1 MLSHKIAIP
10 QAMHLLFQL
19 SSNQFLALS
28 LWNLTETMVFHI
40 GHPGDEILG
49 LYGQGAYRNP
59 KSTRIS
65 PERKYTE
72 VDLQIRASKQEWGL
86 LTTKK
91 GMFSF
96 LNIVQDLTFLFIV
109 RLLC

>member
-19 SSNQFLALS
+19 SSNQFLSLS
-28 LWNLTETMVFHI
+28 LWNLTETMVFHM

-65 PERKYTE
+65 PNRKYTE

-91 GMFSF
+91 GMFSS